1 VNGKKWAE
9 RNAKLVAKNNQ
20 PLQPKG
26 GVNNGGM
33 TCHYND
39 SSTMFEQW

>member
-1 VNGKKWAE
+1 VE

-20 PLQPKG
+20 PTQPKG
-26 GVNNGGM
+26 VVNHVDV

-39 SSTMFEQW
+39 SSTTFEQW